1 MWYILILYFVGIF
14 FYNVFAKDYDEGEEG
29 EAELFIDTFVPMV
42 GIAFSAILGLF
53 F

>member
-14 FYNVFAKDYDEGEEG
+14 FYNVFVKEYDDSEEG
-29 EAELFIDTFVPMV
+29 ETELFVDTFVPMLGV
-42 GIAFSAILGLF
+42 AISAILGLF

>member
-14 FYNVFAKDYDEGEEG
+14 FWNVYIEEYENENELEMIKDICY
-29 EAELFIDTFVPMV
+29 PMLGV
-42 GIAFSAILGLF
+42 TASAILGLF